1 MTKITVKI
9 EGMKCPMCEAHTNE
23 CVKENFKVKS
33 VESSHKDMET
43 VIVADKPIDHAI
55 LQSTIEEKT
64 GYKVLGISTEE
75 YVKKGLLGKLFG
87 KRGVK

>member
-23 CVKENFKVKS
+23 CVKSNFKVKS
-33 VESSHKDMET
+33 VESSHKDLET
-43 VIVADKPIDHAI
+43 VIIAENPIDHAE

-64 GYKVLGISTEE
+64 GYKVLEIFDEE
-75 YVKKGLLGKLFG
+75 MAKEKKCFFASLFG
-87 KRGVK
+87 KK

>member
-23 CVKENFKVKS
+23 CVKSNFKVKS
-33 VESSHKDMET
+33 VESSHKDNET
-43 VIVADKPIDHAI
+43 VIITDNSIDHAL

-64 GYKVLGISTEE
+64 GYKVLEIFEE
-75 YVKKGLLGKLFG
+75 KAEKKGFFASLFG
-87 KRGVK
+87 KK

>member
-1 MTKITVKI
+1 MIKTTVKI

-23 CVKENFKVKS
+23 CVKENFKVRS

-43 VIVADKPIDHAI
+43 VIVSDKPIDHAL

-64 GYKVLGISTEE
+64 GYKVLEIFEE
-75 YVKKGLLGKLFG
+75 EAEKKGFFASLFG
-87 KRGVK
+87 KK

>member
-9 EGMKCPMCEAHTNE
+9 EGMKCPMCEAHTNN
-23 CVKENFKVKS
+23 CVKSNFKVKS

-43 VIVADKPIDHAI
+43 VIIAQSSIDHDL

-64 GYKVLGISTEE
+64 GYKVLEIFEE
-75 YVKKGLLGKLFG
+75 EAGKKGFFTSLFG
-87 KRGVK
+87 KK

>member
-1 MTKITVKI
+1 MKKITVKI

-23 CVKENFKVKS
+23 CVKSNFKVKS

-43 VIVADKPIDHAI
+43 VIITDASIDHAV

-64 GYKVLGISTEE
+64 GYKVQEIFEE
-75 YVKKGLLGKLFG
+75 EAQAQKKCFLASLFG
-87 KRGVK
+87 KK